1 MTGTGTLFL
10 VLSISCAVIG
20 LVLMMAMVGA
30 LRTRGHRI
38 NWVFLRLY
46 MFKYISQY
54 RKVTLRESGR
64 TGPLFYPFIVSMNS
78 ALLFAILGL
87 VLGSR

>member
-1 MTGTGTLFL
+1 MTGIGGLFL

-20 LVLMMAMVGA
+20 VVLMMAMVGA
-30 LRTRGHRI
+30 LHTRGHRI
-38 NWVFLRLY
+38 NWVFLKLY
-46 MFKYISQY
+46 VLKYISDY

-64 TGPLFYPFIVSMNS
+64 PGPLFYPFVVSMNS

>member
-20 LVLMMAMVGA
+20 LVLMMAMVGS
-30 LRTRGHRI
+30 LRARGHRI
-38 NWVFLRLY
+38 NWVFLKLY

-87 VLGSR
+87 VLGSG